1 MAKEASGTTIFGRR
15 NFLKALT
22 GAGAAGLAGVGLDAL
37 AAEQPPETPG
47 IRIAQFQNNCW
58 APQYMAEDLLRAE
71 GFPKFEYVRLDGSQH
86 VYRMVAEGK
95 IDLSMA
101 FSSGFV
107 LQADSGAP
115 ITMLAGVHP
124 GCQELVASTAIRSV
138 RDLKGRSVAVTGLNG
153 PSHGFLAAIAGHVG
167 LDPRRDINWVVIEN
181 QAELIRQL
189 AAGKVDATIVAPPVS
204 YEIRAKK
211 IGHILVNMT
220 TDRPWSQYF
229 CCVLTGNRD
238 FVRKNPVATKRAM
251 RAILKGADLCGNA
264 ESTAKHLVSRGFYKD
279 AAITLQMLR
288 DLPYARWR
296 DFDTEDTVRYYAL
309 RLHEAGMIKSSP
321 KKILTEMTDFRFLNE
336 LKKEIKA

>member
-1 MAKEASGTTIFGRR
+1 MINRR
-15 NFLKALT
+15 EFVKDLAL
-22 GAGAAGLAGVGLDAL
+22 AGAASALGYGRELL
-37 AAEQPPETPG
+37 AAEPPPETAR
-47 IRIAQFQNNCW
+47 IRIAQVQNNCW

-71 GFPKFEYVRLDGSQH
+71 GFPNFEYVRLGGAQD
-86 VYRMVAEGK
+86 VYHMLASGK
-95 IDLSMA
+95 VDLSMA

-124 GCQELVASTAIRSV
+124 GCQELIASTTIRSV
-138 RDLKGRSVAVTGLNG
+138 RDLKGRSVALTGLNG
-153 PSHGFLAAIAGHVG
+153 PNHGFLAAIVGHVG
-167 LDPRRDINWVVIEN
+167 LDPRRDINWVVIKD
-181 QAELIRQL
+181 QTELMRQFEQ
-189 AAGKVDATIVAPPVS
+189 GKVDATIVSPPLS

-229 CCVLTGNRD
+229 CCVLTGNRE

-251 RAILKGADLCGNA
+251 RAILKGADLCGNP

-279 AAITLQMLR
+279 PNITQQMLR

-296 DFDTEDTVRYYAL
+296 DLDTEDTVRYYAL

-336 LKKEIKA
+336 LKKELKA